1 MIMYIY
7 VKRILD
13 VLFSLVLLP
22 LFFIVFIIVGLII
35 LLEDKGSIIFYSKRL
50 GKDGRIFTMYKFR
63 TMIMNAPDIR
73 LADGSTYNS
82 EDDPRIT
89 RIGRILRKTSIDEL
103 PQI

>member
-50 GKDGRIFTMYKFR
+50 GKDV
-63 TMIMNAPDIR
+63 
-73 LADGSTYNS
+73 
-82 EDDPRIT
+82 
-89 RIGRILRKTSIDEL
+89 
-103 PQI
+103 